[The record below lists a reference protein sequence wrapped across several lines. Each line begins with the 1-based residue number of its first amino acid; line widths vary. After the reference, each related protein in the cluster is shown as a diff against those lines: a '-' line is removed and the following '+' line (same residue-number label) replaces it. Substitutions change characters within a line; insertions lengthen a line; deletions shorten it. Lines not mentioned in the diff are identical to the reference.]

1 MLVKCRCCG
10 NKVERNEAFKIVV
23 KDKNHYYCNAIEFE
37 QINIEKE
44 SRLKVIDLVFE
55 IIGETTNTSVFKEL
69 TDISKVHGYQ
79 KMLSYMESN
88 MDYLN
93 KAMVTC
99 SGSKEYGRIRYLMAI
114 IKNELGDFVET
125 ITKEDDVVEVDFV
138 ENVVYTPTKKK
149 SFTDYLD
156 EY

>member
-1 MLVKCRCCG
+1 MLVKCRGCG

-23 KDKNHYYCNAIEFE
+23 KDKNHYYCNAVEFE

-69 TDISKVHGYQ
+69 TDISKIHGYK

-88 MDYLN
+88 MDYIN
-93 KAMVTC
+93 KAMLTC
-99 SGSKEYGRIRYLMAI
+99 AGSKEYGRIRYLMAI
-114 IKNELGDFVET
+114 IKNELGDYVET
-125 ITKEDDVVEVDFV
+125 IDKEDEVVEVDFV

>member
-1 MLVKCRCCG
+1 MLVKCKGCG
-10 NKVERNEAFKIVV
+10 NKVERNDAFKIVV
-23 KDKNHYYCNAIEFE
+23 KDKNHYYCTAIEYE

-55 IIGETTNTSVFKEL
+55 IIGETTNTSIFKEL
-69 TDISKVHGYQ
+69 TDISKIHGYK

-114 IKNELGDFVET
+114 IKNELGDYIEA
-125 ITKEDDVVEVDFV
+125 IEQDEEVVNVDFV
-138 ENVVYTPTKKK
+138 ESVVYTPTKKK